1 MPVFHK
7 QATNTQPYIMTLI
20 KQNNTSRKPYLPL
33 LLFFLLLPFLPK
45 AATTTQEEDSLPA
58 VEDSVADSTYI
69 NKVLF
74 IGDSMTGW
82 MAERLNAYGEINGF
96 EVATVVWDGSTISKW
111 ASSPALSKIIYEQKP
126 DAIIVSL
133 GMNEMFET
141 RPEAR
146 LKNSVDTLVSSFGNL
161 PFLWIGPPSWPGH
174 SEGEVFNAWMQKELG
189 QQKYFRSFNLDLS
202 RQSKSNPHPSRAGI
216 EEWVDEVVEW
226 IPLNSELNFHSLSA
240 PEKGKVSRGETF
252 IYKRMN
258 ENL

>member
-1 MPVFHK
+1 
-7 QATNTQPYIMTLI
+7 MTLI
-20 KQNNTSRKPYLPL
+20 NQNNKYRKILLLP
-33 LLFFLLLPFLPK
+33 LLFFLLLPLLPK
-45 AATTTQEEDSLPA
+45 AATVTQDDGNSAPA
-58 VEDSVADSTYI
+58 QDTVVDSTYI
-69 NKVLF
+69 KKVLF

-111 ASSPALSKIIYEQKP
+111 ASSPALSKIISEQEP

-133 GMNEMFET
+133 GMNEMFEP
-141 RPEAR
+141 RPETR
-146 LKNSVDTLVSSFGNL
+146 FKKSVDTLVSSFGNL

-189 QQKYFRSFNLDLS
+189 QQKYFRSFDLDLS
-202 RQSKSNPHPSRAGI
+202 RQSKTNPHPSRAGI

-226 IPLNSELNFHSLSA
+226 IPLNSELKFHSLSA

-252 IYKRMN
+252 IYKRMK